1 MTVLTT
7 LLAVFIL
14 TLAVYAAGHLI
25 AVVAYLL
32 RGRPPVNPPAPP
44 STVAVLIPARNEG
57 AAAVRVLA
65 SLRAQDHTGRVEGY
79 LLIKDVDDTAVPCLR
94 AAWPAADFAHPVD
107 GIVVLEDA
115 NNRRLAVALTG
126 DDPKHDKVNWM
137 VKRLP
142 ASTPWTAILDCDHQ
156 AHSNWV
162 SSALAT
168 LHARDARAVQCRRLP
183 MDARGIFSLWD
194 ALHQHVGCELLNAAF
209 TRLGLNVFLT
219 GTTLIVDTALMR
231 AHPLR
236 ACLTEDTDL
245 SYRLFL
251 SGERIVADPGGG
263 SDEEVSPDLY
273 SFFSRRRRWA
283 NGHTEAFL
291 RHLRSLGASPIG
303 WAARVQFIFHGLH
316 YLMAAGVFL
325 AHLCLG
331 AIYATRLPTSLLL
344 VSVGLSIG
352 LGGWAARTQR
362 ARRWATYLSDV
373 VVLGLWLWPASV
385 VLATALIAAFFDP
398 HALGLPLPGWMLS
411 LALFSLAMPL
421 IVQLVG
427 LAGSRRLTWSTLGA
441 TLITYPIAF
450 FLDVSGIL
458 IGLVDCIFQRN
469 RWFAV
474 HRRGVPPAD
483 DAALTDLTRTVGI
496 VDSWRPSTLAHRFVK
511 GTWMTVS
518 RPSGWLRFGI
528 PVAVIGGLWICAWAT
543 RVPVVRADC
552 TPLHHDTDP
561 WIVHPDVLGGTGY
574 CDTVAR
580 QPANRWTR
588 PSSHFVQ
595 IQHDDFETVDP
606 AFWDQLD
613 DTFECNLAHFRPR
626 NVDTQGEGLTLSLR
640 PEQDGDRAYTAGSIA
655 TKKTPD
661 AQYQF
666 GRFEAVLKP
675 ARGPGII
682 SAFFLYRFDPWQEID
697 FEFLGRDTTK
707 AMLNVYYNPGGAG
720 AKYNYGLRGS
730 PVLVDLGFDAAD
742 DFHTYAIEWDVDEI
756 RWYVDDRLI
765 HRRAEGR
772 PTPVPQLPMR
782 LHLNVWPICSEELA
796 GKLDP
801 AALPTQAQFKS
812 MTIFKRQDAWSQR
825 LLSWFDA
832 PPRRVDAWQD
842 DAPWIRHRP
851 PPVTPLSATPD
862 SAAPAS
868 VDGP

>member
-7 LLAVFIL
+7 LLAVLIM
-14 TLAVYAAGHLI
+14 TLAVYAAGHLL
-25 AVVAYLL
+25 AVIAYLL
-32 RGRPPVNPPAPP
+32 RARPTPPTAPPP

-65 SLRAQDHTGRVEGY
+65 SLRAQDHAGRVEAY
-79 LLIKDVDDTAVPCLR
+79 LLIKDADDTAVPCLR
-94 AAWPAADFAHPVD
+94 DAWPDADFAHPVD
-107 GIVVLEDA
+107 GIVVLEDTA
-115 NNRRLAVALTG
+115 DRRLAVALTG

-137 VKRLP
+137 VARLP
-142 ASTPWTAILDCDHQ
+142 ESTPWTGILDCDHQ
-156 AHSNWV
+156 AHPDWIR
-162 SSALAT
+162 SALAT

-219 GTTLIVDTALMR
+219 GTTLVIDTALMR

-251 SGERIVADPGGG
+251 AGERIVADPAGG
-263 SDEEVSPDLY
+263 SDEEVSPDLH

-291 RHLRSLGASPIG
+291 RHLRGLRASPIG
-303 WAARVQFIFHGLH
+303 WAARVQFVFHGLH

-331 AIYATRLPTSLLL
+331 LLYATRLPASLLL
-344 VSVGLSIG
+344 VTAGVSLG
-352 LGGWAARTQR
+352 LGGWAASTQR
-362 ARRWATYLSDV
+362 ARRRATFLSDV
-373 VVLGLWLWPASV
+373 IVLGLWLWPASV
-385 VLATALIAAFFDP
+385 VAAAALIAGVFDVD
-398 HALGLPLPGWMLS
+398 ALALPLPGWMLG
-411 LALFSLAMPL
+411 LALLSLAMPL
-421 IVQLVG
+421 IVQLIG

-441 TLITYPIAF
+441 TLLTYPIAF
-450 FLDVSGIL
+450 FLDVSGVL

-474 HRRGVPPAD
+474 HRRAVPHAN
-483 DAALTDLTRTVGI
+483 DAAPIDLTQTVGI
-496 VDSWRPSTLAHRFVK
+496 VDSWRPLTLARRLMK
-511 GTWMTVS
+511 GFWMTVS
-518 RPSGWLRFGI
+518 RPSNWLRFGL
-528 PVAVIGGLWICAWAT
+528 PLLVIGGLFIWAWAT
-543 RVPVVRADC
+543 RVPLVRANC
-552 TPLHHDTDP
+552 LPLQHDTDP

-574 CDTVAR
+574 CDAIPS
-580 QPANRWTR
+580 QPEARWTR
-588 PSSHFVQ
+588 PSGHFARVR
-595 IQHDDFETVDP
+595 HDEFSSIDP
-606 AFWDQLD
+606 AYWDQLD
-613 DTFECNLAHFRPR
+613 DTFDCNLARFRPR
-626 NVDTQGEGLTLSLR
+626 NAHAAAGAGLTLNLR
-640 PEQDGDRAYTAGSIA
+640 TEQDGDRAYTAGSIA
-655 TKKTPD
+655 TKRAPG
-661 AQYQF
+661 AQHQF
-666 GRFEAVLKP
+666 GRFEAVMKP

-707 AMLNVYYNPGGAG
+707 AMLNVYYNPGAEGAQ
-720 AKYNYGLRGS
+720 YNYGLRGS

-765 HRRAEGR
+765 HRRADGR

-796 GKLDP
+796 GPLDP
-801 AALPTQAQFKS
+801 EALPVQARFKS
-812 MTIFKRQDAWSQR
+812 MTIYRREDSWFRSV
-825 LLSWFDA
+825 LSWLDA
-832 PPRRVDAWQD
+832 PPRHVDAWQD
-842 DAPWIRHRP
+842 HAEWIRQRPATGSVTDAP
-851 PPVTPLSATPD
+851 
-862 SAAPAS
+862 
-868 VDGP
+868 